1 MKLKLISN
9 IYKSGFLFGF
19 FFFLIYLSG
28 ADPRLI
34 LGCCKI
40 LQKKKLNIEMM

>member
-1 MKLKLISN
+1 M
-9 IYKSGFLFGF
+9 LFY
-19 FFFLIYLSG
+19 INYQPYSG

-40 LQKKKLNIEMM
+40 LQKKIEHRNDVYAEKL